1 MQINNLPAS
10 NSFSS
15 TDVLPIEING
25 VTYKVTGATLA
36 AALQTL
42 GNYLTP
48 DNVANNLT
56 TTAAGSV
63 LDARQGKVLNDKIN
77 ATQSG
82 LAIIVDGDTASMAVP
97 VGGYAYIKN
106 NTHGLA
112 EGLYTNTSSGAF
124 PASGGTA
131 DGTVFTVVGGGGLND
146 IKQSLTT
153 VVEISNNA
161 GFHNSIYRGKYLGD
175 HVTAEQWAAIS
186 AGTFDGLYVGDYWT
200 INGVDW
206 VIVGFDIRYNIGD
219 TPLATHHIGVMPRV
233 SLNDSQWYTSN
244 DTSHGYVGSTV
255 RANIKGS
262 GGAQSKFIAA
272 FGNDHVLSFREIY
285 PSAYSSG
292 NATGWA
298 WVDAR
303 TELLSEVDVYGCPVW
318 SVGGKGYEVG
328 ADKSQLPIFRL
339 RPDFAN
345 IRAAWWLRSVGS
357 ASHACFVSDY
367 GHANYSLAS
376 ASFRV
381 LPLSLIG

>member
-1 MQINNLPAS
+1 MPTQFYPMTHADALALIAALNGFAPGLVTTTQRGFYAPDDCIEGGKIKLATENNKGLMSADFAALLTDPDKIIFYA
-10 NSFSS
+10 NS
-15 TDVLPIEING
+15 
-25 VTYKVTGATLA
+25 VTG
-36 AALQTL
+36 
-42 GNYLTP
+42 
-48 DNVANNLT
+48 
-56 TTAAGSV
+56 
-63 LDARQGKVLNDKIN
+63 
-77 ATQSG
+77 
-82 LAIIVDGDTASMAVP
+82 
-97 VGGYAYIKN
+97 
-106 NTHGLA
+106 
-112 EGLYTNTSSGAF
+112 
-124 PASGGTA
+124 
-131 DGTVFTVVGGGGLND
+131 
-146 IKQSLTT
+146 
-153 VVEISNNA
+153 NA
-161 GFHNSIYRGKYLGD
+161 GFHNSLYRGRYLGD
-175 HVTAEQWAAIS
+175 QFTEAQSQAIL
-186 AGTFDGLYVGDYWT
+186 AGTFEGLYVGDYWT

-272 FGNDHVLSFREIY
+272 FGNDHVLSFRELY

-345 IRAAWWLRSVGS
+345 TRANWWLRSVGS
-357 ASHACFVSDY
+357 AADACYVNFS
-367 GHANYSLAS
+367 GCAHTNSASYSLGV
-376 ASFRV
+376 R
-381 LPLSLIG
+381 PLSLIA